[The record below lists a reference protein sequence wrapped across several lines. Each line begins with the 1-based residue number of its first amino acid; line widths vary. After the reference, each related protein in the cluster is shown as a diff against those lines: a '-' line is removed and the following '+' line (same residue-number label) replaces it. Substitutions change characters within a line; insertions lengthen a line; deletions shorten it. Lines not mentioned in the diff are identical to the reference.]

1 LKSFAI
7 KLNQF
12 IDNDNVLLSQ
22 SPVVL
27 AADFLQTAGKTTLL
41 HQVFETNS
49 NKIIIVFFVFFSR
62 VNN

>member
-41 HQVFETNS
+41 HQVFEINS
-49 NKIIIVFFVFFSR
+49 NKIIIFFVFFSR